1 MYAWSGVWVL
11 TIDWN
16 ILVYMKYKPDQVD
29 FDDDE
34 EEEEDDN
41 YHWCDF
47 CDQDNH

>member
-1 MYAWSGVWVL
+1 
-11 TIDWN
+11 
-16 ILVYMKYKPDQVD
+16 MKYKPDQVD
-29 FDDDE
+29 FDDDEE

>member
-1 MYAWSGVWVL
+1 MYAWSGVWFL

-34 EEEEDDN
+34 EEDDN

>member
-1 MYAWSGVWVL
+1 
-11 TIDWN
+11 
-16 ILVYMKYKPDQVD
+16 MKYKPDQVD
-29 FDDDE
+29 FDDDEEE